1 MKTLFYNGTILD
13 SLDFTTYEA
22 LAIDQGLI
30 FMKGTLV
37 DCKKALGDDA
47 HLVNLEGATLF
58 PGFNDSHMHLLG
70 YGQSLFQVDLVP
82 AKSLDALVTI
92 GQQFMEEHPLTP
104 DEWLLGRGWNQDY
117 FDFPIMPTREQL
129 DQIST
134 TNPIFF
140 TRACGHLGVANTL
153 ALKRCGILDEPQQHV
168 DGGHIDLN
176 FDGVPTGILRENA
189 MNLLLRQLPSPS
201 EDTLKKYILKAQSEL
216 FSGGITSVQ
225 SDDLC
230 SFPLEDT
237 PKILNTL
244 KQMGSDGSLKISVH
258 EQSLMRNL
266 DHFKAQIEEG
276 YTYQKTFGPFSL
288 GPLKIL
294 GDGSL
299 GARTAYL
306 RQPYSDAPE
315 MQGIPMYSQEELDA
329 LVQTAFAHGIPVA
342 IHGIGDGMIDRA
354 LNAIDKA
361 IYKTPNP
368 PERNAIV
375 HCQITD
381 QDMLIRMKNMKV
393 IAMVQPIFLD
403 YDLHMVEN
411 RVGKE
416 RAKTTYA
423 FKTMERLGIHTAYGT
438 DCPVEGYQVFK
449 GIQCA
454 VTRQDLHHVPDQ
466 GWLPEE
472 AVTVEEAL
480 RAYTLGSAYAAS
492 EEKVKGSLGIGL
504 SADLVL
510 LDQNPLKVSP
520 TELSQIKILA
530 TYKNGELVY
539 SWKA

>member
-1 MKTLFYNGTILD
+1 MKILFYNGTILD
-13 SLDFTTYEA
+13 SSDFKVYEA

-30 FMKGTLV
+30 FMKGTFEK
-37 DCKKALGDDA
+37 CKAALGDEA
-47 HLVNLEGATLF
+47 ELVNLEGATLF
-58 PGFNDSHMHLLG
+58 PGFHDSHMHLLG
-70 YGQSLFQVDLVP
+70 YGQSLYQVDLVP
-82 AKSLDALVTI
+82 SQSLDGLIAI
-92 GQQFMEEHPLTP
+92 GQQFLETHSLKAGQ
-104 DEWLLGRGWNQDY
+104 WLLGRGWNQDY
-117 FDFPIMPTREQL
+117 FDFPIMPSKEQL

-134 TNPIFF
+134 EHPIFF
-140 TRACGHLGVANTL
+140 TRACGHLGVANTM
-153 ALKRCGILDEPQQHV
+153 ALKLSGILEQPSQHI

-189 MNLLLRQLPSPS
+189 MNLVISLIPSPD
-201 EDTLKKYILKAQSEL
+201 ENLLEKYIESAQIAL

-230 SFPLEDT
+230 SLPLEDST
-237 PKILNTL
+237 KILSTF
-244 KQMGSDGSLKISVH
+244 KRMGLEGKLKISVH
-258 EQSLMRNL
+258 EQSLMRHL
-266 DHFKAQIEEG
+266 SHFKAQIETG
-276 YTYQKTFGPFSL
+276 YAYKKTYGAFSL

-315 MQGIPMYSQEELDA
+315 MQGIPMYSQEELNA
-329 LVQTAFAHGIPVA
+329 LVQTAFDHGIPVA

-361 IYKTPNP
+361 MAQSTDAPD
-368 PERNAIV
+368 RNAIV

-381 QDMLIRMKNMKV
+381 RNMLARMKTMNI

-403 YDLHMVEN
+403 YDLHMVED

-423 FKTMERLGIHTAYGT
+423 FKTMEKMGIRTSYGT
-438 DCPVEGYQVFK
+438 DCPVEGYDVFK

-454 VTRQDLHHVPDQ
+454 VTRQDLHHIPEE
-466 GWLPEE
+466 GWLPHE

-480 RAYTLGSAYAAS
+480 QAYTMGSAYAAS
-492 EEKVKGSLGIGL
+492 EEKAKGSLGIGMV
-504 SADLVL
+504 ADLVV
-510 LDQNPLKVSP
+510 LDQNPLLTTP
-520 TELSQIKILA
+520 TNLSKIKILN

-539 SWKA
+539 SWKK